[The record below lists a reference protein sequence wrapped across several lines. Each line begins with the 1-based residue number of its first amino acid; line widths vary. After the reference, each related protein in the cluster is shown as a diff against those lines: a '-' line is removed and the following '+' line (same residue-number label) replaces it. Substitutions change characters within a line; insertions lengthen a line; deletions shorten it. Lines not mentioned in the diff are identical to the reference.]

1 MKLILPRGLR
11 GRIEAEAR
19 NAFPRECCGLIEG
32 LRRDDA
38 AEAVA
43 LHTARNLADRGD
55 RFEIH
60 PEDHFAALKAA
71 RGNGRALIG
80 CYHSHPNGSPVPS
93 ATDRAG
99 AGEEDFLWLIAAL
112 AAPAGPAA
120 IGAFAYSGAGFF
132 SVDLESVGFE
142 GPFGA
147 DLVTSSA

>member
-1 MKLILPRGLR
+1 MKLILPRVLR
-11 GRIEAEAR
+11 GRIEEEAR

-32 LRRDDA
+32 LQRDDV
-38 AEAVA
+38 AEAMA
-43 LHTARNLADRGD
+43 LHATRNLADRGD

-71 RGNGRALIG
+71 RANGRSLIG

-93 ATDRAG
+93 AADRAG

-112 AAPAGPAA
+112 TGADGPVA
-120 IGAFAYSGAGFF
+120 IAAFAYSAAGFF
-132 SVDLESVGFE
+132 PVDLD

-147 DLVTSSA
+147 DLVTSST

>member
-1 MKLILPRGLR
+1 MKLILPLVLR

-32 LRRDDA
+32 LWRGDA
-38 AEAVA
+38 GEAMA
-43 LHTARNLADRGD
+43 LYPARNLADRSD

-71 RGNGRALIG
+71 RDNGRTLIG
-80 CYHSHPNGSPVPS
+80 CYHSHPNGSPVLS
-93 ATDRAG
+93 ATDRSG
-99 AGEEDFLWLIAAL
+99 AGEVDFLWLIAAL
-112 AAPAGPAA
+112 TGPHAPVLF
-120 IGAFAYSGAGFF
+120 GAFAYSAAGFLT
-132 SVDLESVGFE
+132 VDLD